1 MLRSTSNSMST
12 IMNRIMIR
20 ITSRTTS
27 TNAVMLK
34 TMLIITPDIEMIG
47 NTTKT
52 TTMNTIVDTIRV
64 FVWSGVVFAPRNGSK
79 NEAQIRAN
87 KSEGALSAFRVVGPD
102 FVSKCGPHF
111 GVTAGSRPPRV
122 VCSWLPSGSA
132 SRSAPCTLQQSAAVC
147 VQSSITRKK

>member
-1 MLRSTSNSMST
+1 
-12 IMNRIMIR
+12 MIK

-27 TNAVMLK
+27 TNAGMLK
-34 TMLIITPDIEMIG
+34 TMLMLTPEIEMIG

-52 TTMNTIVDTIRV
+52 KTMNTMVETIWV
-64 FVWSGVVFAPRNGSK
+64 FVRSGVVFGPPNGSK

-87 KSEGALSAFRVVGPD
+87 KSEGALSAFTVVGPD